1 MEVIRRSNGRI
12 TFYIEL
18 NCCGGIGRRRGS
30 EAPAQ
35 LYPALIPMFS
45 TTGLFDNDLSDDHRH
60 QSLFSP
66 HLFSSST
73 DPFIRSGGG
82 PLDNSNPDPLIS
94 SIASPLELEQIQQA
108 RECLETSASYM
119 QDIESFFRDLS
130 SKTTPSST
138 TLTSTSSSQPPTPIS
153 AVNTLNSCIVN
164 FDALDLDNFY
174 FDSSTNLLNTA
185 SMIDPSI
192 FNIKSYVSSDE
203 DGDNDESS
211 DVEPSVFNL
220 YNWDEPYEST
230 ISSRSLRSTRAKKGS
245 SSALS
250 PSNSTSST
258 ASASNNPKPPKFY
271 SRSGQ
276 VADPRRGPCHNCHT
290 TLTCY
295 WRKLKGEY
303 HCNACTLYYKRN
315 KCHRSGD
322 DLGDKPIK
330 RRNRKS
336 KYSPE

>member
-1 MEVIRRSNGRI
+1 
-12 TFYIEL
+12 
-18 NCCGGIGRRRGS
+18 
-30 EAPAQ
+30 
-35 LYPALIPMFS
+35 MFS
-45 TTGLFDNDLSDDHRH
+45 TTGLFDDNDLSDDH
-60 QSLFSP
+60 QSLFSTS
-66 HLFSSST
+66 HNLLFTSSSSI
-73 DPFIRSGGG
+73 DSFIR
-82 PLDNSNPDPLIS
+82 NSNHHYPLIS
-94 SIASPLELEQIQQA
+94 SIVPSPLELEQIQQA

-130 SKTTPSST
+130 SKTSSNPSNSI
-138 TLTSTSSSQPPTPIS
+138 SSSQPPTPIS

-164 FDALDLDNFY
+164 FDALDLDNIY
-174 FDSSTNLLNTA
+174 FDTSANQA
-185 SMIDPSI
+185 SIIDPSI
-192 FNIKSYVSSDE
+192 FNIKSSSVSSDE
-203 DGDNDESS
+203 DFS
-211 DVEPSVFNL
+211 DAEEQSDPEPSSIFNL

-230 ISSRSLRSTRAKKGS
+230 TIKSSRSLRTIRSKKSVLSPTS
-245 SSALS
+245 SSE
-250 PSNSTSST
+250 SSQ
-258 ASASNNPKPPKFY
+258 NNNLKPPKFY

-336 KYSPE
+336 KYSSSEWLKGRWSIVNYVINKQIKFNI